1 MIVLSNE
8 IQKYFLLQ
16 RQLYIFNTK
25 CIYEVFFLFYFI
37 WEGYIWEFNLGT

>member
-8 IQKYFLLQ
+8 IQKYFLFQ

-25 CIYEVFFLFYFI
+25 CIYEVFFFFLIFEKDIY
-37 WEGYIWEFNLGT
+37 ENLI